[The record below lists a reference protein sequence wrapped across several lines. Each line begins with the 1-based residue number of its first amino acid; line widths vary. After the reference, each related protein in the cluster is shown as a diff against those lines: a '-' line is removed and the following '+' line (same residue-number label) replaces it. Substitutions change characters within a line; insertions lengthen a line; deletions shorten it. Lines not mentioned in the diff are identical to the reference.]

1 MADPSRLED
10 LRRRVQRDPASIA
23 FAQLAEEYRR
33 AGDYPEAVEACR
45 AGLAI
50 HPAYLSAR
58 VTLGRA
64 LIELHELAAAQI
76 ELELVLKSAPDN
88 LAAIRGMADILHK
101 QGDLPG
107 ALAQY
112 KAALALARNDPD
124 LEETVSD
131 LTRQLAPTRGPDPKD
146 GLSLDQM
153 RSVFA
158 QHAPPPAPVATP
170 ALIEPAPVTV
180 ALPIPA
186 PVVVV
191 DVVPDPEPD
200 PHRTR
205 ALLQIGA
212 LEEWLTAVHAA
223 RAKPHA

>member
-1 MADPSRLED
+1 MADQSRLED

-33 AGDYPEAVEACR
+33 DGQYAETVETCR
-45 AGLAI
+45 AGLVL
-50 HPAYLSAR
+50 HPGYLSAR

-64 LIELHELAAAQI
+64 LIELNELADAKG
-76 ELELVLKSAPDN
+76 ELELVLKTAPEN

-101 QGDLPG
+101 QGDLAG

-153 RSVFA
+153 RNVFA
-158 QHAPPPAPVATP
+158 QHAPPAPVAKPTP
-170 ALIEPAPVTV
+170 VVAAPVV
-180 ALPIPA
+180 SAPIPA
-186 PVVVV
+186 PVVIPEPA
-191 DVVPDPEPD
+191 PDPEPD
-200 PHRTR
+200 PRRTR

-212 LEEWLTAVHAA
+212 LEHLLTAVHAA
-223 RAKPHA
+223 RAERH